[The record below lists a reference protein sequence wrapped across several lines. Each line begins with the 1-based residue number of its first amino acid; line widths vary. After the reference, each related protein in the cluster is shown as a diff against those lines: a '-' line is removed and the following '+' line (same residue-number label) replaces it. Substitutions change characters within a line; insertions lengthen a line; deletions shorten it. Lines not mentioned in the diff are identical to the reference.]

1 MLVYAKLRHIEQSEW
16 GQKTYLNM
24 EHLEEL
30 LPGDF

>member
-1 MLVYAKLRHIEQSEW
+1 MLVCARLRYIEQSEW
-16 GQKTYLNM
+16 GENTYLNM